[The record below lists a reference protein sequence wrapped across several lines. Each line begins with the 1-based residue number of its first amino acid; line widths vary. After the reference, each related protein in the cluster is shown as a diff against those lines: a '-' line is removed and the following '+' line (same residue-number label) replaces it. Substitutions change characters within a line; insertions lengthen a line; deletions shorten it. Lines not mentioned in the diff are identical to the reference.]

1 MRFLKKLLVS
11 IYLFLGIFSVVVLL
25 LWVATGDEPDTLI
38 TAVFAASGVEFIV
51 SALMK
56 LWEIAAEVKK
66 EKDLLSI
73 SDSVF
78 KTFDSCLFMNNFFLY
93 FREHIIK

>member
-1 MRFLKKLLVS
+1 M
-11 IYLFLGIFSVVVLL
+11 
-25 LWVATGDEPDTLI
+25 ATGDEPDTLI

-66 EKDLLSI
+66 EKDSEE
-73 SDSVF
+73 SV
-78 KTFDSCLFMNNFFLY
+78 NEEPQPGG
-93 FREHIIK
+93 RGE

>member
-38 TAVFAASGVEFIV
+38 TAVFAASGIEFIV

-66 EKDLLSI
+66 EKDS
-73 SDSVF
+73 SESEGE
-78 KTFDSCLFMNNFFLY
+78 NPQPNG
-93 FREHIIK
+93 RGE